1 MESCTAI
8 EGTRRKKEERRRKKK
23 GKARTG
29 VTGVKEKSRRGLQ
42 KRIGNRWKTKILRK
56 SKEKRCFEERRRKKE
71 KARRIHSTNRKDH
84 AWIAKVGRQEEVRVR
99 KKRLRKKGIYA

>member
-42 KRIGNRWKTKILRK
+42 KRIGNR
-56 SKEKRCFEERRRKKE
+56 
-71 KARRIHSTNRKDH
+71 
-84 AWIAKVGRQEEVRVR
+84 
-99 KKRLRKKGIYA
+99 